1 MARMA
6 LENVSDPDAE
16 VTQALA
22 FLRQTFPNLDPDDPD
37 PLIDLPAIAELAGVS
52 KGTPM
57 IWRQR
62 SKPDYDGPG
71 RMDGPAGAQA
81 TLPATR
87 RRAVRGQAAVA
98 RDRHGPALAVCD
110 EEVATWDGGPPG
122 DPGQQGGRLN
132 NIVGTGCIRSPRP
145 THPHRRR
152 PQLT

>member
-16 VTQALA
+16 ITQVLA
-22 FLRQTFPNLDPDDPD
+22 FLRETFPNLDPDDPD

-71 RMDGPAGAQA
+71 RMDGRQGRKQPFPAPDDERYADKPQWRAIG
-81 TLPATR
+81 TILPWLCATR
-87 RRAVRGQAAVA
+87 KWPRGTVA
-98 RDRHGPALAVCD
+98 RPETRGSRLA
-110 EEVATWDGGPPG
+110 A
-122 DPGQQGGRLN
+122 
-132 NIVGTGCIRSPRP
+132 
-145 THPHRRR
+145 
-152 PQLT
+152 